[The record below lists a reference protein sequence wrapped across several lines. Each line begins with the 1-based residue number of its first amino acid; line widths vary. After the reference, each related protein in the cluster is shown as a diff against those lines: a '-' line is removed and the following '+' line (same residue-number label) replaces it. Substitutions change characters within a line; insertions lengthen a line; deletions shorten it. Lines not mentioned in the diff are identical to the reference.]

1 MAVDVLVGEG
11 SEGLVVIDAD
21 VSSCAGS
28 QDAQRLLAVLSHHL
42 SVVLEQ
48 HVSAL
53 APADVGH
60 LVLVTLNDQEDL
72 QGLQHVVGVSVG
84 THADVDALLE
94 HLQNGGA
101 ADSVAHVGLGVVDAH
116 GAGSLDGVQL
126 GVGQVDA
133 VTQHGLLTQDAAD
146 ALQTLNGV
154 AHVVVQGVVNVVQT
168 LCNVDVEAGQA
179 VVLGDH
185 LLKGLVGDGEQSM
198 ATEHSG
204 DHVVVLRSCP
214 AGELCVLLDGLSGLD
229 LAVTLGN
236 LVAQVSADADLLTD
250 VLDGEQ
256 GAGDLTEGSVVVDDG
271 GNAVTDGVQDGGVS
285 ASLGAVHGQ
294 VAVDV
299 PPSVLQN
306 FDEVTGVLACD
317 GQATGQT
324 GVDVSVGIDQAGH
337 DNAALCV
344 HELGVGVLGL
354 HLSQSA
360 NFLDQFALD
369 DDSAVFQVGVCGVAG
384 NESAISYDHHIVFP
398 PLNIGRFYIKPARAG
413 STTFQPAL

>member
-1 MAVDVLVGEG
+1 MTVDVLVGEG
-11 SEGLVVIDAD
+11 SEGLVVVDAD
-21 VSSCAGS
+21 VSSCAGL

-60 LVLVTLNDQEDL
+60 LVLVTLDDQEDL

-146 ALQTLNGV
+146 ALQTLDGV

-168 LCNVDVEAGQA
+168 LSNVNVEAGQA
-179 VVLGDH
+179 VVLSDH
-185 LLKGLVGDGEQSM
+185 LLEGLVGDGEQSM
-198 ATEHSG
+198 AAEHSG
-204 DHVVVLRSCP
+204 DHVVVLCSCP

-229 LAVTLGN
+229 FAVTLRDF
-236 LVAQVSADADLLTD
+236 VAQVGTDADFLTD

-256 GAGDLTEGSVVVDDG
+256 GAGDLAERCMVVNDG
-271 GNAVTDGVQDGGVS
+271 GDTIADGVQNGSVG

-299 PPSVLQN
+299 PPSVFQN
-306 FDEVTGVLACD
+306 FDEVTGVLASD
-317 GQATGQT
+317 GQTAGQT
-324 GVDVSVGIDQAGH
+324 GVDVGVSVDQAGH

-344 HELGVGVLGL
+344 HELSVGVLGL
-354 HLSQSA
+354 HVSQGTD
-360 NFLDQFALD
+360 FLDEFALD
-369 DDSAVFQVGVCGVAG
+369 DDCAVNQVGVCGVAG
-384 NESAISYDHHIVFP
+384 DESTISYDQHIVF
-398 PLNIGRFYIKPARAG
+398 L
-413 STTFQPAL
+413 L